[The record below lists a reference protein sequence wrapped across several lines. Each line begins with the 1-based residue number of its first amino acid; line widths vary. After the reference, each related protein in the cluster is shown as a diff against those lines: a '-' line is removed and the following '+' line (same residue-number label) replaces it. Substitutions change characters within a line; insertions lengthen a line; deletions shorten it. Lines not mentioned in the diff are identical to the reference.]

1 MRGFLP
7 GFLMMETSMVGT
19 TWVYDP
25 HSDGTKIP
33 GRAKDRIRQR
43 FLKDAEAH
51 YAGKYLRI
59 EVRFRSQFCYID
71 AYTEP
76 HLSDDYDQQLLG
88 VSRDQHIEQMRNT
101 PTHLCRLRY
110 FGEEERWS
118 MDFFTYSHEKYEPCV
133 FNDGSWQGTPE
144 QAFDASAVYLSA

>member
-1 MRGFLP
+1 
-7 GFLMMETSMVGT
+7 MVGT

-25 HSDGTKIP
+25 HSGGTKIP
-33 GRAKDRIRQR
+33 DRVKDGIRQR
-43 FLKDAEAH
+43 ILKHAGAH

-76 HLSDDYDQQLLG
+76 HLSDDYDPQLLG

-110 FGEEERWS
+110 FGDEERWS